1 MCNPV
6 GKFILPANSTVMF
19 LSTRLKDARYFQIL
33 FQTIFLSYGIFYLH
47 WNNESWLYATYFI
60 TSLVTQLVAEFFWGK
75 KNNPFLQRFKNG
87 IPSVLISSF
96 GLSLLLKTNFLWVA
110 IFAAIVSI
118 LSKYIIRIKG
128 KHIFNPSALGIVAAI
143 FLTGKAWISPGQW
156 GSGMVLL
163 FGVCCLGFIVVSKV
177 QKLDVTLAFL
187 GTFMGLLFIRQI
199 IYLGWPTD
207 HFIQSIS
214 TGSLLLFS
222 FFMITDPKTTPD
234 HSIARIIWCVA
245 IAAVAFYLTTFKFMN
260 GAPILVLVLA
270 QPLVPVID
278 WLFKA
283 KKFEWAP
290 NTKYT
295 SQENDFLNIIY
306 SKSII

>member
-1 MCNPV
+1 M
-6 GKFILPANSTVMF
+6 L
-19 LSTRLKDARYFQIL
+19 LSTLLKDARYFQIL

-60 TSLVTQLVAEFFWGK
+60 TSLITQLIAEFLWGR
-75 KNNPFLQRFKNG
+75 KNIPFLQRFKNG

-110 IFAAIVSI
+110 VFAAVVSI

-143 FLTGKAWISPGQW
+143 FLTGNAWISPGQW

-177 QKLDVTLAFL
+177 QKLDVSLAFL
-187 GTFMGLLFIRQI
+187 GTFTGLLFIRQI
-199 IYLGWPTD
+199 VYLGWPVD
-207 HFIQSIS
+207 YFIQSVS

-222 FFMITDPKTTPD
+222 FFMITDPKTTPNNKRTKIMW
-234 HSIARIIWCVA
+234 SVVIA
-245 IAAVAFYLTTFKFMN
+245 IAAFYLTTFKFIN
-260 GAPILVLVLA
+260 GAPIFVLVLA
-270 QPLVPVID
+270 QPLVPLID
-278 WLFKA
+278 CFFKS
-283 KKFEWAP
+283 KKFEWTA
-290 NTKYT
+290 TGKYT
-295 SQENDFLNIIY
+295 AKENHFLNTIY
-306 SKSII
+306 SKSIM